1 MFNNARL
8 KNNFRIKKMTDG
20 NYTLWKWRPQEGVI
34 LKQKDIVDKFK
45 DVELKLPPEW
55 QSEMSEEAFLDN
67 MDILK
72 QMESLVSRMVD
83 TDDWFEPIQID
94 FH

>member
-1 MFNNARL
+1 
-8 KNNFRIKKMTDG
+8 MTDG
-20 NYTLWKWRPQEGVI
+20 NYVLWKWRPQEGVI
-34 LKQKDIVDKFK
+34 VTKKNMADKIK

-55 QSEMSEEAFLDN
+55 QSEMSEETFLDN

-72 QMESLVSRMVD
+72 QMESLVSRIVG
-83 TDDWFEPIQID
+83 TDDWFEPIQIN